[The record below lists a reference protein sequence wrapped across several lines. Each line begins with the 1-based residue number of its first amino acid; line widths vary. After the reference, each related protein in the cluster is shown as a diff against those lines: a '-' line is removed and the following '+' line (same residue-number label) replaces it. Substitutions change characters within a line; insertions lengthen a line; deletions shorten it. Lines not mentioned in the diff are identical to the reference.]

1 MVMDLSHN
9 NTTKEKLN
17 SNRARTTGFGPI
29 LQCQM
34 RVLLLLLFLY
44 NYDELAREQ
53 VGQNA

>member
-1 MVMDLSHN
+1 MDLSHN
-9 NTTKEKLN
+9 NTTKEKLD
-17 SNRARTTGFGPI
+17 SDRARTTGVGPI